1 MGTPINREEIDRVL
15 RQKRNQREARA
26 CYPCRQ
32 RKVKCDSTQP
42 CRTCRRRG
50 HPQICVYDQDSSGS
64 KKSRNINQRHSS
76 AAPRGPNQTSVTEQ
90 GLDAEPQTL
99 PSTRSL
105 PEVQTET
112 RQYYSARIPSS
123 DGPDN
128 DIVYSGDNSVLSY
141 LRNRTQDTN
150 GSMTREVGSVLGL
163 QNTYGSYPFMDFRTP
178 QDRWRELLRI
188 IPQRTELLK
197 FFHCYKISAHP
208 FNPIILDI
216 ERFEQDMC
224 SYLNALAAG
233 ELQNTSQICERWAT
247 DRSVGMISLLLAALA
262 SGAHYSDLDYMQR
275 TELYQDF
282 AKRSFQA
289 LRLANFLFRP
299 TMDIIQ
305 ALLIIGNTLQNNGQ
319 SDAAWALLGT
329 TVRLAQTLGLHTE
342 KSVAHLPDHVKY
354 KARKLWY
361 TVVWQDCLLCLC
373 YDRPRVVSMT
383 GWAPDYSILSSNELC
398 FTEAMYFLCQIA
410 LNMITTD
417 GPEIPENARQ
427 LDILATID
435 SLNQR
440 TQPHLRDRQEC
451 KSLQHNLEHLALRM
465 HMSLAISVLTRPALK
480 RTVMQDASYDILRS
494 RAKLSLID
502 ASRAFLD
509 FQALSAVPLRTWS
522 MVHTVLSSTLLLCI
536 WEETRNDPEC
546 RDLQQKVIEVFSA
559 AGSVGTVE
567 NTTSENGQWLSERH
581 IRALITL
588 RNAVR
593 TAVEREK
600 GEANVE
606 TERAEQPQLFFP
618 VYGYVRPLLSDMW
631 SCVVGADF
639 AVCRTGSRTTS
650 VKTSHQPAILTLS

>member
-15 RQKRNQREARA
+15 RMKRNQREARA

-64 KKSRNINQRHSS
+64 KKARSTGQRRSS
-76 AAPRGPNQTSVTEQ
+76 AASRGTNQTPTAEQ
-90 GLDAEPQTL
+90 AFDAEPQSL
-99 PSTRSL
+99 PSARSL
-105 PEVQTET
+105 PEVQPKT
-112 RQYYSARIPSS
+112 RQYYSTRIPSS

-128 DIVYSGDNSVLSY
+128 DLIYSGDNSVLSY

-178 QDRWRELLRI
+178 QDRWKELLRI
-188 IPQRTELLK
+188 IPQRAELLK
-197 FFHCYKISAHP
+197 FFHFYRISAYP

-216 ERFEQDMC
+216 ERFEQDVC
-224 SYLNALAAG
+224 SYLNDLAAG
-233 ELQNTSQICERWAT
+233 ELQNTSKICERWAT
-247 DRSVGMISLLLAALA
+247 DRSVGLISLLLAALA

-275 TELYQDF
+275 TELCQDF

-319 SDAAWALLGT
+319 SDAAWVLLGT

-342 KSVAHLPDHVKY
+342 KSVARLPDHVKY

-383 GWAPDYSILSSNELC
+383 GWAPDYSILSSSELS
-398 FTEAMYFLCQIA
+398 FTEAMYFLCQTA

-417 GPEIPENARQ
+417 GPEISENARQ

-440 TQPHLRDRQEC
+440 TQPYLRDRQEC
-451 KSLQHNLEHLALRM
+451 KTLQHNLEHLALRM
-465 HMSLAISVLTRPALK
+465 HMSLVISVLTRPALK
-480 RTVMQDASYDILRS
+480 RTVMKDASYDILRT

-509 FQALSAVPLRTWS
+509 FQALSVVPLRSWS

-559 AGSVGTVE
+559 AGTVGTVE
-567 NTTSENGQWLSERH
+567 NTASENGQWLSERH

-588 RNAVR
+588 RNSVR

-600 GEANVE
+600 GEASVG
-606 TERAEQPQLFFP
+606 TERAEQPQPFFP
-618 VYGYVRPLLSDMW
+618 VYGMPNGIPDDFGQDFSPASYLDSIMNVPMFDLSQEL
-631 SCVVGADF
+631 GF
-639 AVCRTGSRTTS
+639 
-650 VKTSHQPAILTLS
+650 L

>member
-1 MGTPINREEIDRVL
+1 
-15 RQKRNQREARA
+15 
-26 CYPCRQ
+26 
-32 RKVKCDSTQP
+32 
-42 CRTCRRRG
+42 
-50 HPQICVYDQDSSGS
+50 
-64 KKSRNINQRHSS
+64 
-76 AAPRGPNQTSVTEQ
+76 
-90 GLDAEPQTL
+90 
-99 PSTRSL
+99 
-105 PEVQTET
+105 
-112 RQYYSARIPSS
+112 
-123 DGPDN
+123 
-128 DIVYSGDNSVLSY
+128 
-141 LRNRTQDTN
+141 
-150 GSMTREVGSVLGL
+150 
-163 QNTYGSYPFMDFRTP
+163 
-178 QDRWRELLRI
+178 
-188 IPQRTELLK
+188 
-197 FFHCYKISAHP
+197 
-208 FNPIILDI
+208 
-216 ERFEQDMC
+216 
-224 SYLNALAAG
+224 
-233 ELQNTSQICERWAT
+233 
-247 DRSVGMISLLLAALA
+247 
-262 SGAHYSDLDYMQR
+262 
-275 TELYQDF
+275 
-282 AKRSFQA
+282 
-289 LRLANFLFRP
+289 
-299 TMDIIQ
+299 
-305 ALLIIGNTLQNNGQ
+305 
-319 SDAAWALLGT
+319 
-329 TVRLAQTLGLHTE
+329 
-342 KSVAHLPDHVKY
+342 
-354 KARKLWY
+354 
-361 TVVWQDCLLCLC
+361 
-373 YDRPRVVSMT
+373 MT

-522 MVHTVLSSTLLLCI
+522 MVHTVLSSTLLLSI

-606 TERAEQPQLFFP
+606 TERAEQPQPFFP

>member
-50 HPQICVYDQDSSGS
+50 HPQICVYGQDSSGS
-64 KKSRNINQRHSS
+64 KKSRNTSQRRPS
-76 AAPRGPNQTSVTEQ
+76 AAPRGPNQTSVAEP
-90 GLDAEPQTL
+90 GLDAELQTL
-99 PSTRSL
+99 PSARSL

-112 RQYYSARIPSS
+112 RQYYNTRIPSS

-128 DIVYSGDNSVLSY
+128 DLVYSGDNSVLSY
-141 LRNRTQDTN
+141 LRNRTQDSN

-163 QNTYGSYPFMDFRTP
+163 QNTYGRYPFMGFRTP

-197 FFHCYKISAHP
+197 FFHFYRISAHP

-216 ERFEQDMC
+216 ERFEQDVC

-275 TELYQDF
+275 TELCQDF
-282 AKRSFQA
+282 
-289 LRLANFLFRP
+289 
-299 TMDIIQ
+299 
-305 ALLIIGNTLQNNGQ
+305 GNTLQNNGQ

-373 YDRPRVVSMT
+373 YDRPRIVSMT
-383 GWAPDYSILSSNELC
+383 GWTPDYSILSSNELS
-398 FTEAMYFLCQIA
+398 FAEAMYFLCQIA
-410 LNMITTD
+410 LNLITTD
-417 GPEIPENARQ
+417 IPEIPENVRQ

-465 HMSLAISVLTRPALK
+465 HMSLVISVLTRPALK
-480 RTVMQDASYDILRS
+480 RTVMQDASYDILRT

-509 FQALSAVPLRTWS
+509 FQALSAVPLRSWS

-559 AGSVGTVE
+559 AGSVDTVE

-593 TAVEREK
+593 TAVEHEK
-600 GEANVE
+600 GEANVG
-606 TERAEQPQLFFP
+606 TERAEQPQPFSP
-618 VYGYVRPLLSDMW
+618 VYGMLNGIPDDFGQDFSPASYLDSIMNVPMFDLSKEL
-631 SCVVGADF
+631 GF
-639 AVCRTGSRTTS
+639 
-650 VKTSHQPAILTLS
+650 L

>member
-1 MGTPINREEIDRVL
+1 MGTSIDREEIDRVL
-15 RQKRNQREARA
+15 RMKRNQREARA

-32 RKVKCDSTQP
+32 RKVKCDSTLP

-64 KKSRNINQRHSS
+64 KKTRNTRQRRSS
-76 AAPRGPNQTSVTEQ
+76 AASRGPNHTPAAEQ
-90 GLDAEPQTL
+90 GLDAEPPSL
-99 PSTRSL
+99 PSERSL
-105 PEVQTET
+105 PEAQSEP
-112 RQYYSARIPSS
+112 RQYYSTRIPSS

-141 LRNRTQDTN
+141 LRNRTQDAN

-188 IPQRTELLK
+188 IPQRAELLK
-197 FFHCYKISAHP
+197 FFHFYRISAYP
-208 FNPIILDI
+208 FNPIIVDI
-216 ERFEQDMC
+216 ERFEQDVC
-224 SYLNALAAG
+224 SYLNAYASG
-233 ELQNTSQICERWAT
+233 ELQNTAQICERWAT
-247 DRSVGMISLLLAALA
+247 DRSVGLISLLLAALA

-275 TELYQDF
+275 TELCQDF

-299 TMDIIQ
+299 TMDVIQ
-305 ALLIIGNTLQNNGQ
+305 ALLIVGNTLQNNGQ

-329 TVRLAQTLGLHTE
+329 TVRLAQTLGLHSE

-383 GWAPDYSILSSNELC
+383 GWAPDYSILSSNDLS

-417 GPEIPENARQ
+417 GPEIQGYARQ

-435 SLNQR
+435 SLHQR

-451 KSLQHNLEHLALRM
+451 KTLQHNLEHLALRM
-465 HMSLAISVLTRPALK
+465 HISLAISVLTRPALK
-480 RTVMQDASYDILRS
+480 RTVMQDASYDILRT

-502 ASRAFLD
+502 AARAFLD
-509 FQALSAVPLRTWS
+509 FQALSVVPLRSWS

-600 GEANVE
+600 GETNVG
-606 TERAEQPQLFFP
+606 TEGADQPQPFFP
-618 VYGYVRPLLSDMW
+618 IYGMPDGIPEDFGQDFSPATYLDSIMNVPVFDLSKEL
-631 SCVVGADF
+631 GF
-639 AVCRTGSRTTS
+639 
-650 VKTSHQPAILTLS
+650 L